1 MSIQEV
7 SNAWI
12 YMDRNTEVW
21 QGHVPA
27 SQGVFQPIHWVTLGR
42 MRAEMQLV
50 PNEGRIADVGCGSGL
65 VSVNLAWKKPRTE
78 VIGIDPDD
86 SRMLIGRQLVTEHH
100 IPNCRFEV
108 GSIENHA
115 IEKESCACV
124 LCTEVLDHIPDV
136 KPQLED
142 HVERLI
148 ELLMPGGRLILS
160 FLDQECMEE
169 SGVSVSSPL
178 VLDDFSFITRPM
190 LDRNCPRWWY
200 LFYVDK
206 E

>member
-7 SNAWI
+7 SSAWI
-12 YMDRNTEVW
+12 YMDRNTQVW

-42 MRAEMQLV
+42 MRAELQLV
-50 PNEGRIADVGCGSGL
+50 PNEGRVADVGCGSGL

-86 SRMLIGRQLVTEHH
+86 LRMQIGKHLVTEHR

-108 GSIENHA
+108 GSIESNA

-169 SGVSVSSPL
+169 AGISVASPL
-178 VLDDFSFITRPM
+178 ALSDFGFITRLM

-206 E
+206 D